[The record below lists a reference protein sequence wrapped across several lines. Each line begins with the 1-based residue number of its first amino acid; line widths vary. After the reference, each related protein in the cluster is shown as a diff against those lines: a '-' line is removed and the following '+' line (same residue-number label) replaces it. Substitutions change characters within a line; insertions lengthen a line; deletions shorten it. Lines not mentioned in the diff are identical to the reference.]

1 MATPIIRTLDDL
13 SFIRIHKGKARN
25 DMCLIKK
32 THDTSNPREIF
43 WRIIR
48 KNNREPG
55 ISLNETLLTAVAAR
69 RGDGGLI
76 RF

>member
-1 MATPIIRTLDDL
+1 
-13 SFIRIHKGKARN
+13 
-25 DMCLIKK
+25 MCLIKK
-32 THDTSNPREIF
+32 TYETSDLRELF
-43 WRIIR
+43 WRIIG
-48 KNNREPG
+48 KSNREPG

>member
-1 MATPIIRTLDDL
+1 MKQR
-13 SFIRIHKGKARN
+13 KKASTGIQGAGN
-25 DMCLIKK
+25 NMCLIKK
-32 THDTSNPREIF
+32 TYETSDPRELF